1 MDIESRFQD
10 TVLADPGELGWG
22 WRVCGGVSLKRELVA
37 SWMAGT

>member
-22 WRVCGGVSLKRELVA
+22 WKVGGVSLKRELVA
-37 SWMAGT
+37 SWVAGT